1 MANRIITFTIALLL
15 ILLAYVLYN
24 TLEIYEETIDN
35 GWALKAKKN
44 PYLATEMM
52 LVRLGS
58 PTESSDAKAFLERL
72 DTYDSVLITNSGL
85 VVNQP
90 MASKLMRWVHNG
102 GELVI
107 GANENRGKLL
117 EMLEVEYK
125 TVSYDYDKDEHALL
139 GDRGWTSDGN
149 STSLQKS
156 IEDYNHEK
164 NNNVCEQCDESK
176 NEEACKDCEESE
188 PSKSVEKNKKLS
200 DLLKDANKQNHEKST
215 SPDKEADASAEEII
229 PERRITH
236 LQFNDDEPAINA
248 VFSPWSVISHPAIL
262 QDDDDDDDKS
272 NTTKKNPS
280 AMDAVFEPVFW
291 GVSPQG
297 AHLIQFNEGQGEI
310 TVVSD
315 ASIWDSNQLARQ
327 DHGVLLRSLGFHRKS
342 LILYGIAMPSI
353 STLAWTH
360 FPECIIA
367 FLLMLILCLWRVAI
381 RVGPVQ
387 FINSVDRRSII
398 DSILGLAFY
407 QHRRKRYWRLLEPLI
422 ADIQTSAK
430 RHIPGFV
437 AADSA
442 KKEKLLCDH
451 TGMSQKN
458 INQLLN
464 PHAVRDDQSFQAT
477 VTLLRE
483 IRKTL

>member
-24 TLEIYEETIDN
+24 TLEVYEETIDN

-72 DTYDSVLITNSGL
+72 DSYDSLLITNSGL

-90 MASKLMRWVHNG
+90 TARKIMQWVQRG

-125 TVSYDYDKDEHALL
+125 TVSYDYDKDEHALR

-149 STSLQKS
+149 GTSLQKS

-164 NNNVCEQCDESK
+164 NNNACKKCDDSK
-176 NEEACKDCEESE
+176 NEEACKDCEESGR
-188 PSKSVEKNKKLS
+188 SKKIEQNKKLS
-200 DLLKDANKQNHEKST
+200 DLLKEANKINHETSA
-215 SPDKEADASAEEII
+215 SPDKVADVSAVEII

-236 LQFNDDEPAINA
+236 LQFNDDEPTINA
-248 VFSPWSVISHPAIL
+248 VFSPWSVISHPGIS
-262 QDDDDDDDKS
+262 QDEADTKS
-272 NTTKKNPS
+272 NTTKKKS
-280 AMDAVFEPVFW
+280 SGEDAAFTPVFW
-291 GVSPQG
+291 GMSQQG
-297 AHLIQFNEGQGEI
+297 AHLIQFNEGQGKI

-315 ASIWDSNQLARQ
+315 ASIWDSHQLARQ
-327 DHGVLLRSLGFHRKS
+327 DHGVLLRSLGFHGKS

-353 STLAWTH
+353 ATLAWTH

-367 FLLMLILCLWRVAI
+367 SLLMLILCLWRVAV

-398 DSILGLAFY
+398 DSILGLASY
-407 QHRRKRYWRLLEPLI
+407 QHRRKKYWRLLEPLI

-442 KKEKLLCDH
+442 KREELLSDH